1 MIVNLKVGIIHE
13 TNGSPHMT
21 KVDRHK
27 WNGVGSN
34 MKQARILSLFIR
46 RLLGQNPLPYLV
58 KGCRIV
64 KKNGLKQLP
73 MQRSLAFCRF
83 ISSSVFMS
91 WKVKGRAEWPPS
103 CSLSVEFHNERSF
116 QRCLL
121 IMTELGVPCYGFMAI
136 HKQSA
141 TVVASYALS
150 CII

>member
-1 MIVNLKVGIIHE
+1 MKWCWLQYE
-13 TNGSPHMT
+13 TSTNIESLHPQATGTKSPPVLGKRMS
-21 KVDRHK
+21 DR
-27 WNGVGSN
+27 
-34 MKQARILSLFIR
+34 
-46 RLLGQNPLPYLV
+46 
-58 KGCRIV
+58 